1 MSYPLNFGIYCGM
14 SKQFRDTFKE
24 LIPISCKRNDINRNN
39 GDIRAVTKN
48 KGPGSHRRSKP
59 QNNLVQAKQVRC
71 FIKRTEF
78 AYILKFFN
86 HTM

>member
-24 LIPISCKRNDINRNN
+24 LIPISCKRNNNNRNN

-48 KGPGSHRRSKP
+48 KGPGCHRRSK
-59 QNNLVQAKQVRC
+59 QHNNSKQGKQVRSL
-71 FIKRTEF
+71 IKRPQF
-78 AYILKFFN
+78 PYLL
-86 HTM
+86 